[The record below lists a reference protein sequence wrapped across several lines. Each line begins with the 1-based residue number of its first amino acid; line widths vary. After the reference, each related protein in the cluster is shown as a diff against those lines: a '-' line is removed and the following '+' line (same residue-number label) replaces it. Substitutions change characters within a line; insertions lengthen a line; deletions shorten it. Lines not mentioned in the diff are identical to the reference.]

1 MSINESYYGNESTW
15 ETLYSDNTYTD
26 NKFPRFG
33 TDVPTYGVYGA
44 IALGTKV
51 ATDFPDNYNK
61 SIDLTCCWCC
71 TDGTAPYDK
80 NLYIRGITSAYSD
93 VSTILSDSETANC
106 IFAVNNASTYYHSY
120 IQYYTQRTATTI
132 DSPPLRYNYSLL
144 NKNINI
150 RQYSNNT
157 EYIAIRNGNYSPSVK
172 FDFKKYICTPY
183 VEYIEFQSGKT
194 VSDLENIQST
204 NDISSVINTVH
215 SCDLATYLKNSLG
228 DTNSI
233 ITRIFMTVQQL
244 KFQNGRYSDMRV
256 ITANGFLSTKEF
268 EYTFNDYNDE
278 EHTVKI
284 DENIKSTVFSSV
296 NTTVLVD
303 STQQTSNV
311 NLTNCCVTLSGL
323 QGQLYTNATVHNQNY
338 NYNLYSLC
346 VNPDF
351 WNIKEINYQNSAW
364 DKAFLIYQDW
374 KRKFRTLSDFADYV
388 RKCVA
393 YTGMYFT
400 DSYHKYT
407 VTETLDGT
415 NVYLGTI
422 DANGITHG
430 QYTHGTD
437 NLNQQQNNWND
448 DVFEKT
454 PYNPNKPQPTNENDK
469 GDLTTH
475 LNSGY
480 YETSAIY
487 YATTETQIRKFIDF
501 MNTYSPTDADLT
513 ADFKGVNP
521 SDYITNILYFP
532 FDVMYSGVAQQIY
545 LSTLNT
551 TATGLK
557 FSSTYGITYVDFGS
571 IFIERYFNDF
581 RDFAPYTKLSVDI
594 PFSNTVELDISEFYN
609 HYLNIK
615 MCIDFTTGDTIT
627 LILRD
632 NLVVKTVSGN
642 CAVQLPI
649 SALAMAT
656 YQDTINSLQANA
668 KIIEEQA
675 TTNTANTL
683 INTGVGIA
691 AGAATEGL
699 STTMLNPATTL
710 ISGAAQRDILIEQG
724 KRNEYSLTHTTPSP
738 VQISGGTTNSMMM
751 LEYIPRYTI
760 TRCKTLNNIN
770 YNVYGKTTGYAT
782 VQQGIVSDF
791 SGLIVCADVEFNSI
805 SATSTEQDMI
815 KNLLKSGVVV

>member
-1 MSINESYYGNESTW
+1 MSINENYYGNENTW

-33 TDVPTYGVYGA
+33 TNVPTYGVYGA

-51 ATDFPDNYNK
+51 AIDFPDNFNK

-80 NLYIRGITSAYSD
+80 TLYNRGITSAYSD
-93 VSTILSDSETANC
+93 ISQILSDSSTANC
-106 IFAVNNASTYYHSY
+106 IFAVNNASSFYNNY
-120 IQYYTQRTATTI
+120 IQYYTARTATTI
-132 DSPPLRYNYSLL
+132 DNPPLRYNYSLL

-150 RQYSNNT
+150 RQYSDDT
-157 EYIAIRNGNYSPSVK
+157 KYITIRNGNYSPSVK

-183 VEYIEFQSGKT
+183 IEYIEFQSGKS

-204 NDISSVINTVH
+204 NDISAVINTTH
-215 SCDLATYLKNSLG
+215 RCDLATYLKNNLG
-228 DTNSI
+228 DTNNV

-244 KFQNGRYSDMRV
+244 KFVNGQYSDMRV

-284 DENIKSTVFSSV
+284 DENIKSTVFSSA

-323 QGQLYTNATVHNQNY
+323 QGSLYTNATVHNQNY

-351 WNIKEINYQNSAW
+351 WNIKEINYQSSAW
-364 DKAFLIYQDW
+364 DKAFLIYQNW
-374 KRKFRTLSDFADYV
+374 KTKFSTLSDFADYV

-393 YTGMYFT
+393 FTGMYFT

-415 NVYLGTI
+415 NVYLGVV
-422 DANGITHG
+422 DSNGITHG

-437 NLNQQQNNWND
+437 NLNQQQNAWND

-454 PYNPNKPQPTNENDK
+454 PYNPNKPQPADEKDR

-501 MNTYSPTDADLT
+501 MNTYSPSDADLIS
-513 ADFKGVNP
+513 DFKGVNP
-521 SDYITNILYFP
+521 SDYITNVLYFP
-532 FDVMYSGVAQQIY
+532 FDVMYSGAAQQIY
-545 LSTLNT
+545 LSVLNT

-594 PFSNTVELDISEFYN
+594 PFSSTVDLDISEFYN

-615 MCIDFTTGDTIT
+615 MCIDFTTGDTIS
-627 LILRD
+627 LISRD
-632 NLVVKTVSGN
+632 NLVVKTVTGN
-642 CAVQLPI
+642 CAVQLPV
-649 SALAMAT
+649 SALSMAT
-656 YQDTINSLQANA
+656 YQETINTLQSNA
-668 KIIEEQA
+668 KINQS
-675 TTNTANTL
+675 NKSANDIITVAD
-683 INTGVGIA
+683 TGVALATMAESFGLTGAIA
-691 AGAATEGL
+691 
-699 STTMLNPATTL
+699 NPVTTL
-710 ISGAAQRDILIEQG
+710 ARGTAQRDTYIEQG
-724 KRNEYSLTHTTPSP
+724 KQIDYSLKHTTPSP
-738 VQISGGTTNSMMM
+738 VAISGGTPNSMMM

-760 TRCKTLNNIN
+760 TRCKSLNSIN
-770 YNVYGKTTGYAT
+770 FDAFGKTTGYAT

-791 SGLIVCADVEFNSI
+791 SGLIVCADVEFNNI
-805 SATSTEQDMI
+805 SATATEQDMI
-815 KNLLKSGVVV
+815 KNILKSGVVV